1 MNDKTVKTACAL
13 QGCASEQLK
22 LVRRWLDELEGS
34 NRRKAFE
41 LMNQV
46 MDKQIRGSVMTQR
59 AFRFTRQLLMI
70 LSTALALALVVFL
83 EVTA

>member
-1 MNDKTVKTACAL
+1 MNDKTEKIACTL
-13 QGCASEQLK
+13 QGLESERHK

-46 MDKQIRGSVMTQR
+46 MDIKITNEEAFALLGSK
-59 AFRFTRQLLMI
+59 
-70 LSTALALALVVFL
+70 
-83 EVTA
+83 

>member
-1 MNDKTVKTACAL
+1 MDDKIAKTACAL
-13 QGCASEQLK
+13 HGCASEQLK

-46 MDKQIRGSVMTQR
+46 MDIKITNEEAFALLGSKR
-59 AFRFTRQLLMI
+59 N
-70 LSTALALALVVFL
+70 
-83 EVTA
+83 

>member
-1 MNDKTVKTACAL
+1 MNDKTPNIVCTL
-13 QGCASEQLK
+13 QGCGSEQLK

-46 MDKQIRGSVMTQR
+46 MDIKITNEE
-59 AFRFTRQLLMI
+59 AFALLE
-70 LSTALALALVVFL
+70 SK
-83 EVTA
+83 

>member
-1 MNDKTVKTACAL
+1 MDDETEKTTCAL

-34 NRRKAFE
+34 NRRKAFK

-46 MDKQIRGSVMTQR
+46 MDVKITNKEAFALLGSKR
-59 AFRFTRQLLMI
+59 D
-70 LSTALALALVVFL
+70 
-83 EVTA
+83 

>member
-1 MNDKTVKTACAL
+1 MDDKTAKTVCAL

-46 MDKQIRGSVMTQR
+46 MDIKITNEE
-59 AFRFTRQLLMI
+59 AFALLE
-70 LSTALALALVVFL
+70 SK
-83 EVTA
+83 